1 MLLIKCRRL
10 KRGYLSMKDNGT
22 FGWLSTSHRKKLVL
36 MIVAILMVC
45 ILECVRLGVIMTV
58 KSEYYMQK
66 ADELHQRERR
76 IKAKRG
82 RILDRNGEI
91 LAANE
96 VVCTVSVIHSQIDDE
111 DKVIKVLAGEL
122 DMDVEEVTKKVKK
135 VSSMEYIKTNVA
147 KDIGDAIREYDLPGV
162 KIDEDYKRVYPYNE
176 LASKVLGFTGADNQG
191 ILGLEAKYD
200 TYLSGTNGQILTLSD
215 AGGIEI
221 KGSREDRILPV
232 DGQDLYTTLDVNI
245 QKYAT
250 QLAWETMVKKEAKQV
265 SIIVMRPD
273 NGEILAMANIPEYN
287 LNSPYELNYEPD
299 EEEAQKDKMDLLNN
313 MWRNFCI
320 NDTYEP
326 GSIFKTVTATA
337 ALETGVVGLN
347 DSFTCSGATVVS
359 DRRIRCHKTT
369 GHGTQDFT
377 HTVYNSCNPAFVEWG
392 RRVGTDNMYLY
403 MGKLGLLAKTGIDLS
418 GEAGTIIH
426 KQENVG
432 AVELATMSFGQSF
445 QITPV
450 QMLRAVSAI
459 VNGGR
464 LVTPHFGLYTGS
476 SDGSVVNE
484 FAYSTQD
491 EAISSQTSET
501 MKKILEGVVSEGG
514 GTKAYIDGY
523 SIGGKTATSQKLP
536 RGSGKYISS
545 FIGFAPADNP
555 QVIAMCL
562 IDEPTGVYY
571 GGTIAA
577 PVVKTLY
584 ENILPYI
591 GIERSVQ
598 LEKTMIDSN
607 IFLYTFCMKGSKRR
621 WI

>member
-1 MLLIKCRRL
+1 
-10 KRGYLSMKDNGT
+10 MKDNDT

-36 MIVAILMVC
+36 MIAAILMVC

-96 VVCTVSVIHSQIDDE
+96 VVCTVSVIHSQIEDE

-273 NGEILAMANIPEYN
+273 NGEILAMANVPEYN

-369 GHGTQDFT
+369 GHGTQDFK

-598 LEKTMIDSN
+598 LEKNDD
-607 IFLYTFCMKGSKRR
+607 
-621 WI
+621 

>member
-1 MLLIKCRRL
+1 MN
-10 KRGYLSMKDNGT
+10 DNDT

-36 MIVAILMVC
+36 MIAAILMVC

-96 VVCTVSVIHSQIDDE
+96 VVCTVSVIHSQIEDE

-273 NGEILAMANIPEYN
+273 NGEILAMANVPEYN

-347 DSFTCSGATVVS
+347 DSFTCSGATIVS

-403 MGKLGLLAKTGIDLS
+403 MGKLGLLSKTGIDLS

-555 QVIAMCL
+555 QGIAMCL

-577 PVVKTLY
+577 PVVKPLY

-598 LEKTMIDSN
+598 LEKNDD
-607 IFLYTFCMKGSKRR
+607 
-621 WI
+621 

>member
-1 MLLIKCRRL
+1 MVLIKCRRL
-10 KRGYLSMKDNGT
+10 KRGYLLMKDAGK
-22 FGWLSTSHRKKLVL
+22 FGWIRTSHRKKLVF
-36 MIVAILMVC
+36 MILAVTLAAV
-45 ILECVRLGVIMTV
+45 LEFARLGVLMTL
-58 KSEYYMQK
+58 KSEYYTQK
-66 ADELHQRERR
+66 AEELHQRERR

-96 VVCTVSVIHSQIDDE
+96 VVCTVSVIHSQIEDE

-122 DMDVEEVTKKVKK
+122 DMDVEEVAKKVKK
-135 VSSMEYIKTNVA
+135 VSSMEYIKTNVD
-147 KDIGDAIREYDLPGV
+147 KETGDAIREYELPGV
-162 KIDEDYKRVYPYNE
+162 KVDEDYKRVYPYSE

-200 TYLSGTNGQILTLSD
+200 TYLAGENGQILTLSD

-221 KGSREDRILPV
+221 EGSREDRILPV
-232 DGQDLYTTLDVNI
+232 DGQDLYTTIDVNI

-250 QLAWETMVKKEAKQV
+250 QLAWETMIKKEAKQV
-265 SIIVMRPD
+265 CIIVMKPD
-273 NGEILAMANIPEYN
+273 NGEILAMVNVPEYD
-287 LNSPYELNYEPD
+287 LNNPYELNYEPD
-299 EEEAQKDKMDLLNN
+299 EKESGRDKMDLLNN

-326 GSIFKTVTATA
+326 GSIFKMVTATA
-337 ALETGVVGLN
+337 ALETKVVSL
-347 DSFTCSGATVVS
+347 DDTFTCQGATVVS

-392 RRVGTDNMYLY
+392 RRVGVDNMYLY
-403 MGKLGLLAKTGIDLS
+403 MGKLGLLSKTGIDLS

-426 KQENVG
+426 KKENVG

-450 QMLRAVSAI
+450 QMLRATSAI
-459 VNGGR
+459 INGGK
-464 LVTPHFGLYTGS
+464 LVTPHFGMYTS
-476 SDGSVVNE
+476 TSDGSVVNE
-484 FAYSTQD
+484 FAYSST
-491 EAISSQTSET
+491 EAAIELDTSEK
-501 MKKILEGVVSEGG
+501 MKTILEGVVSEGG
-514 GTKAYIDGY
+514 GTKAYIEGY

-577 PVVKTLY
+577 PVIKTLY
-584 ENILPYI
+584 ENILPYL
-591 GIERSVQ
+591 GIEQTEQ
-598 LEKTMIDSN
+598 LEK
-607 IFLYTFCMKGSKRR
+607 
-621 WI
+621 

>member
-1 MLLIKCRRL
+1 
-10 KRGYLSMKDNGT
+10 MKDNDT

-36 MIVAILMVC
+36 MIAAILMVC

-96 VVCTVSVIHSQIDDE
+96 VVCTVSVIHSQIEDE

-122 DMDVEEVTKKVKK
+122 NMDVEEVTKKVKK

-147 KDIGDAIREYDLPGV
+147 KDIGDAIREYNLSGV

-232 DGQDLYTTLDVNI
+232 DGQDLYTTIDVNI

-273 NGEILAMANIPEYN
+273 NGEILAMANVPEYN

-299 EEEAQKDKMDLLNN
+299 EEDAQKDKMDLLNN

-598 LEKTMIDSN
+598 LEKNDD
-607 IFLYTFCMKGSKRR
+607 
-621 WI
+621 

>member
-1 MLLIKCRRL
+1 
-10 KRGYLSMKDNGT
+10 MKDNDT
-22 FGWLSTSHRKKLVL
+22 FGWLSTGHRKKLVL
-36 MIVAILMVC
+36 MIAAILMVC

-66 ADELHQRERR
+66 ADELHPRERR

-96 VVCTVSVIHSQIDDE
+96 VVCTVSVIHSQIEDE

-273 NGEILAMANIPEYN
+273 NGEILAMANVPEYN

-347 DSFTCSGATVVS
+347 DSFTCSGATIVS

-403 MGKLGLLAKTGIDLS
+403 MGKLGLLSKTGIDLS

-598 LEKTMIDSN
+598 LEKNDD
-607 IFLYTFCMKGSKRR
+607 
-621 WI
+621 

>member
-36 MIVAILMVC
+36 MIAAILMVC

-96 VVCTVSVIHSQIDDE
+96 VVCTVSVIHSQIEDE

-122 DMDVEEVTKKVKK
+122 NMDVEEVTKKVKK

-250 QLAWETMVKKEAKQV
+250 QLGWETMVKKEAKQV

-273 NGEILAMANIPEYN
+273 NGEILAMANVPEYN

-536 RGSGKYISS
+536 RCSGKYISS

-598 LEKTMIDSN
+598 LEKNDD
-607 IFLYTFCMKGSKRR
+607 
-621 WI
+621 

>member
-10 KRGYLSMKDNGT
+10 KRGYLSMKDNDT

-36 MIVAILMVC
+36 MIAAILMVC

-96 VVCTVSVIHSQIDDE
+96 VVCTVSVIHSQIEDE

-122 DMDVEEVTKKVKK
+122 NMDVEEVTKKVKK
-135 VSSMEYIKTNVA
+135 VSSMEYIKTNVE
-147 KDIGDAIREYDLPGV
+147 KEIGDAIREYDLPGV

-273 NGEILAMANIPEYN
+273 NGEILAMANVPEYN

-299 EEEAQKDKMDLLNN
+299 EEETQKDKMDLLNN

-598 LEKTMIDSN
+598 LEKNDD
-607 IFLYTFCMKGSKRR
+607 
-621 WI
+621 

>member
-10 KRGYLSMKDNGT
+10 KRGYLSMKDNDT
-22 FGWLSTSHRKKLVL
+22 FGWLSTIHRKKLVL
-36 MIVAILMVC
+36 MIAAILMVC

-96 VVCTVSVIHSQIDDE
+96 VVCTVSVIHSQIEDE

-122 DMDVEEVTKKVKK
+122 NMDVEEVTKKVKK
-135 VSSMEYIKTNVA
+135 VSSMEYIKTNVT

-273 NGEILAMANIPEYN
+273 NGEILAMANVPEYN

-299 EEEAQKDKMDLLNN
+299 EEDAQKDKMDLLNN

-598 LEKTMIDSN
+598 LEKNDN
-607 IFLYTFCMKGSKRR
+607 
-621 WI
+621 

>member
-1 MLLIKCRRL
+1 
-10 KRGYLSMKDNGT
+10 MKDNDT
-22 FGWLSTSHRKKLVL
+22 FGWLSTGHRKKLVL
-36 MIVAILMVC
+36 MIAAILMVC

-96 VVCTVSVIHSQIDDE
+96 VVCTVSVIHSQIEDE

-273 NGEILAMANIPEYN
+273 NGEILAMANVPEYN

-347 DSFTCSGATVVS
+347 DSFTCSGATIVS

-403 MGKLGLLAKTGIDLS
+403 MGKLELLAKTGIDLS

-598 LEKTMIDSN
+598 LEKNDD
-607 IFLYTFCMKGSKRR
+607 
-621 WI
+621 

>member
-1 MLLIKCRRL
+1 
-10 KRGYLSMKDNGT
+10 MKDNDT

-36 MIVAILMVC
+36 MIAAILMVC

-96 VVCTVSVIHSQIDDE
+96 VVCTVSVIHSQIEDE

-273 NGEILAMANIPEYN
+273 NGEILAMANVPEYN

-299 EEEAQKDKMDLLNN
+299 EEDAQKDKMDLLNN

-403 MGKLGLLAKTGIDLS
+403 MGKLGLLVKTGIDLS

-598 LEKTMIDSN
+598 LEKNDD
-607 IFLYTFCMKGSKRR
+607 
-621 WI
+621 

>member
-1 MLLIKCRRL
+1 MVLIKCRRL
-10 KRGYLSMKDNGT
+10 KRGYLLMKDAGK
-22 FGWLSTSHRKKLVL
+22 FGWIRTSHRKKLVF
-36 MIVAILMVC
+36 MILAVTLAAV
-45 ILECVRLGVIMTV
+45 LEFARLGVLMTL
-58 KSEYYMQK
+58 KSEYYTQK
-66 ADELHQRERR
+66 AEELHQRERR

-96 VVCTVSVIHSQIDDE
+96 VVCTVSVIHSQIEDE

-122 DMDVEEVTKKVKK
+122 DMDVEEVAKKVKK
-135 VSSMEYIKTNVA
+135 VSSMEYIKTNVD
-147 KDIGDAIREYDLPGV
+147 KETGDAIREYELSGV
-162 KIDEDYKRVYPYNE
+162 KVDEDYKRVYPYSE
-176 LASKVLGFTGADNQG
+176 LASRVLGFTGADNQG

-200 TYLSGTNGQILTLSD
+200 TYLAGENGQILTLSD

-221 KGSREDRILPV
+221 EGSREDRILPV
-232 DGQDLYTTLDVNI
+232 DGQDLYTTIDVNI

-250 QLAWETMVKKEAKQV
+250 QLAWETMIKKEAKQV
-265 SIIVMRPD
+265 CIIVMKPD
-273 NGEILAMANIPEYN
+273 NGEILAMVNIPEYD
-287 LNSPYELNYEPD
+287 LNNPYELNYEPD
-299 EEEAQKDKMDLLNN
+299 EEEAGRDKMDLLNN

-326 GSIFKTVTATA
+326 GSIFKMVTATA
-337 ALETGVVGLN
+337 ALETKVVSL
-347 DSFTCSGATVVS
+347 DDTFTCQGATVVS

-392 RRVGTDNMYLY
+392 RRVGVDNMYLY
-403 MGKLGLLAKTGIDLS
+403 MGKLGLLSKTGIDLS

-426 KQENVG
+426 KKENVG

-450 QMLRAVSAI
+450 QMLRATSAI
-459 VNGGR
+459 INGGK
-464 LVTPHFGLYTGS
+464 LVTPHFGMYTS
-476 SDGSVVNE
+476 TSDGSVVNE
-484 FAYSTQD
+484 FAYSST
-491 EAISSQTSET
+491 EAAIELDTSEK
-501 MKKILEGVVSEGG
+501 MKTILEGVVSEGG
-514 GTKAYIDGY
+514 GTKAYIEGY

-577 PVVKTLY
+577 PVIKTLY
-584 ENILPYI
+584 ENILPYL
-591 GIERSVQ
+591 GIEQTEQ
-598 LEKTMIDSN
+598 LEK
-607 IFLYTFCMKGSKRR
+607 
-621 WI
+621 

>member
-1 MLLIKCRRL
+1 
-10 KRGYLSMKDNGT
+10 MKDNDT
-22 FGWLSTSHRKKLVL
+22 FGWLSTGHRKKLVL
-36 MIVAILMVC
+36 MIAAILMVC

-96 VVCTVSVIHSQIDDE
+96 VVCTVSVIHSQIEDE

-122 DMDVEEVTKKVKK
+122 NMDVEEVTKKVKK

-273 NGEILAMANIPEYN
+273 NGEILAMANVPEYN

-347 DSFTCSGATVVS
+347 DSFTCSGATIVS

-598 LEKTMIDSN
+598 LEKNDD
-607 IFLYTFCMKGSKRR
+607 
-621 WI
+621 

>member
-10 KRGYLSMKDNGT
+10 KRGYLSMKDNDT

-36 MIVAILMVC
+36 MIAAILMVC

-66 ADELHQRERR
+66 ADELHQRERK

-96 VVCTVSVIHSQIDDE
+96 VVCTVSVIHSQIEDE

-122 DMDVEEVTKKVKK
+122 NMDVEEVTKKVKK
-135 VSSMEYIKTNVA
+135 VSSMEYIKTNVE

-273 NGEILAMANIPEYN
+273 NGEILAMANVPEYN

-299 EEEAQKDKMDLLNN
+299 EEETQKDKMDLLNN

-598 LEKTMIDSN
+598 LEKNDD
-607 IFLYTFCMKGSKRR
+607 
-621 WI
+621 

>member
-45 ILECVRLGVIMTV
+45 ILECVRLGVIMTA

-96 VVCTVSVIHSQIDDE
+96 VVCTVSVIHSQIEDE
-111 DKVIKVLAGEL
+111 DKVIKVLAREL

-200 TYLSGTNGQILTLSD
+200 TYLLGTNGQILTLSD

-273 NGEILAMANIPEYN
+273 NGEILAMANVPEYN

-598 LEKTMIDSN
+598 LEKNDD
-607 IFLYTFCMKGSKRR
+607 
-621 WI
+621 

>member
-1 MLLIKCRRL
+1 
-10 KRGYLSMKDNGT
+10 MKDNDT
-22 FGWLSTSHRKKLVL
+22 FGWLSTGHRKKLVL
-36 MIVAILMVC
+36 MIAAILMVC

-96 VVCTVSVIHSQIDDE
+96 VVCTVSVIHSQIEDE

-250 QLAWETMVKKEAKQV
+250 QLAWETMVKKEANQV
-265 SIIVMRPD
+265 CINVMRPD
-273 NGEILAMANIPEYN
+273 NGEILAMSNVPEYN

-299 EEEAQKDKMDLLNN
+299 EEDAQKDKMDLLNN

-598 LEKTMIDSN
+598 LEKNDD
-607 IFLYTFCMKGSKRR
+607 
-621 WI
+621 

>member
-1 MLLIKCRRL
+1 
-10 KRGYLSMKDNGT
+10 MKDNDT
-22 FGWLSTSHRKKLVL
+22 FGWLSTGHRKKLVL
-36 MIVAILMVC
+36 MIAAILMVC

-96 VVCTVSVIHSQIDDE
+96 VVCTVSVIHSQIEDE

-147 KDIGDAIREYDLPGV
+147 KDIGDVIREYDLPGV

-250 QLAWETMVKKEAKQV
+250 QLAWETMVKKV

-273 NGEILAMANIPEYN
+273 NGEILAMANVPEYN

-347 DSFTCSGATVVS
+347 DSFTCSGATIVS

-598 LEKTMIDSN
+598 LEKNDD
-607 IFLYTFCMKGSKRR
+607 
-621 WI
+621 

>member
-1 MLLIKCRRL
+1 
-10 KRGYLSMKDNGT
+10 MKDNDT
-22 FGWLSTSHRKKLVL
+22 FGWLSTGHRKKLVL
-36 MIVAILMVC
+36 MIAAILMVC

-96 VVCTVSVIHSQIDDE
+96 VVCTVSVIHSQIEDE

-273 NGEILAMANIPEYN
+273 NGEILAMANVPEYN

-347 DSFTCSGATVVS
+347 DSFTCSGATIVS

-591 GIERSVQ
+591 YWYRKVSS
-598 LEKTMIDSN
+598 T
-607 IFLYTFCMKGSKRR
+607 
-621 WI
+621 

>member
-45 ILECVRLGVIMTV
+45 ILECVRLGVIMTA

-96 VVCTVSVIHSQIDDE
+96 VVCTVSVIHSQIEDE

-147 KDIGDAIREYDLPGV
+147 KNIGDAIREYDLPGV

-273 NGEILAMANIPEYN
+273 NGEILAMANVPEYN

-598 LEKTMIDSN
+598 LEKNDD
-607 IFLYTFCMKGSKRR
+607 
-621 WI
+621 

>member
-232 DGQDLYTTLDVNI
+232 DGRDLYTTLDVNI

-273 NGEILAMANIPEYN
+273 NGEILAMANVPEYN

-598 LEKTMIDSN
+598 LEKNDD
-607 IFLYTFCMKGSKRR
+607 
-621 WI
+621 

>member
-10 KRGYLSMKDNGT
+10 KRGYLSMKNNGT

-273 NGEILAMANIPEYN
+273 NGEILAMANVPEYN

-514 GTKAYIDGY
+514 GTKAYIDVY

-598 LEKTMIDSN
+598 LEKNDD
-607 IFLYTFCMKGSKRR
+607 
-621 WI
+621 

>member
-82 RILDRNGEI
+82 RILDRNGTV

-273 NGEILAMANIPEYN
+273 NGEILAMANVPEYN

-598 LEKTMIDSN
+598 LEKNDD
-607 IFLYTFCMKGSKRR
+607 
-621 WI
+621 

>member
-1 MLLIKCRRL
+1 
-10 KRGYLSMKDNGT
+10 MKDNDT

-36 MIVAILMVC
+36 MIAAILMVC

-96 VVCTVSVIHSQIDDE
+96 VVCTVSVIHSQIEDE

-273 NGEILAMANIPEYN
+273 NGEILAMANVPEYN

-426 KQENVG
+426 KQENVV

-598 LEKTMIDSN
+598 LEKNDD
-607 IFLYTFCMKGSKRR
+607 
-621 WI
+621 

>member
-1 MLLIKCRRL
+1 
-10 KRGYLSMKDNGT
+10 
-22 FGWLSTSHRKKLVL
+22 

-273 NGEILAMANIPEYN
+273 NGEILAMANVPEYN
-287 LNSPYELNYEPD
+287 LNSPYELNYDPD

-598 LEKTMIDSN
+598 LEKNDD
-607 IFLYTFCMKGSKRR
+607 
-621 WI
+621 

>member
-10 KRGYLSMKDNGT
+10 KRGYLSMKDNDT

-45 ILECVRLGVIMTV
+45 ILECVRLGVIMTA

-96 VVCTVSVIHSQIDDE
+96 VVCTVSVIHSQIEDE

-135 VSSMEYIKTNVA
+135 VSAMEYIKTNVA

-273 NGEILAMANIPEYN
+273 NGEILAMANVPEYN

-347 DSFTCSGATVVS
+347 DSFTCSGATIVS

-418 GEAGTIIH
+418 GEAETIIH

-598 LEKTMIDSN
+598 LEKNDN
-607 IFLYTFCMKGSKRR
+607 
-621 WI
+621 

>member
-36 MIVAILMVC
+36 MIAAILMVC

-96 VVCTVSVIHSQIDDE
+96 VVCTVSVIHSQIEDE

-191 ILGLEAKYD
+191 ILGMEAKYD

-245 QKYAT
+245 QKYTT

-273 NGEILAMANIPEYN
+273 NGEILAMANVPEYN

-598 LEKTMIDSN
+598 LEKNDD
-607 IFLYTFCMKGSKRR
+607 
-621 WI
+621 

>member
-1 MLLIKCRRL
+1 
-10 KRGYLSMKDNGT
+10 MKDNDT

-36 MIVAILMVC
+36 MIAAILMVC

-96 VVCTVSVIHSQIDDE
+96 VVCTVSVIHSQIEDE

-122 DMDVEEVTKKVKK
+122 NMDVEEVTKKVKK

-147 KDIGDAIREYDLPGV
+147 KDIGDAIREYNLSGV

-273 NGEILAMANIPEYN
+273 NGEILAMANVPEYN

-299 EEEAQKDKMDLLNN
+299 EEDAQKDKMDLLNN

-347 DSFTCSGATVVS
+347 DSFTCSGATIVS

-403 MGKLGLLAKTGIDLS
+403 MGKLGLLTKTGIDLS

-598 LEKTMIDSN
+598 LEKNDD
-607 IFLYTFCMKGSKRR
+607 
-621 WI
+621 

>member
-10 KRGYLSMKDNGT
+10 KRGYLSMKDNDT

-45 ILECVRLGVIMTV
+45 ILECVRLGVIMTA

-96 VVCTVSVIHSQIDDE
+96 VVCTVSVIHSQIEDE

-135 VSSMEYIKTNVA
+135 VSAMEYIKTNVA

-273 NGEILAMANIPEYN
+273 NGEILAMANVPEYN

-445 QITPV
+445 QITPI

-598 LEKTMIDSN
+598 LEKNDD
-607 IFLYTFCMKGSKRR
+607 
-621 WI
+621 

>member
-10 KRGYLSMKDNGT
+10 KRGYLSMKDNDT

-36 MIVAILMVC
+36 MIAAILMVC

-96 VVCTVSVIHSQIDDE
+96 VVCTVSVIHSQIEDE

-122 DMDVEEVTKKVKK
+122 NMDVEEVTKKVKK

-147 KDIGDAIREYDLPGV
+147 KDIGDAIREYNLSGV

-250 QLAWETMVKKEAKQV
+250 QLAWQTMVKNAAKQV

-273 NGEILAMANIPEYN
+273 NGEILAMANVPEYN

-598 LEKTMIDSN
+598 LEKNDD
-607 IFLYTFCMKGSKRR
+607 
-621 WI
+621 

>member
-1 MLLIKCRRL
+1 
-10 KRGYLSMKDNGT
+10 MKDNDT
-22 FGWLSTSHRKKLVL
+22 FGWLSTGHRKKLVL
-36 MIVAILMVC
+36 MIAAILMVC

-96 VVCTVSVIHSQIDDE
+96 VVCTVSVIHSQIEDE

-273 NGEILAMANIPEYN
+273 NGEILAMANVPEYN

-299 EEEAQKDKMDLLNN
+299 EEDAQKDKMDLLNN

-337 ALETGVVGLN
+337 ALETGVVDLN

-598 LEKTMIDSN
+598 LEKNDD
-607 IFLYTFCMKGSKRR
+607 
-621 WI
+621 

>member
-10 KRGYLSMKDNGT
+10 KRGYLSMKDNDT

-36 MIVAILMVC
+36 MIAAILMVC

-96 VVCTVSVIHSQIDDE
+96 VVCTVSVIHSQIEDE

-122 DMDVEEVTKKVKK
+122 NMNVEEVTKKVKK
-135 VSSMEYIKTNVA
+135 VSSMEYIKTNVE

-273 NGEILAMANIPEYN
+273 NGEILAMANVPEYN

-299 EEEAQKDKMDLLNN
+299 EEETQKDKMDLLNN

-598 LEKTMIDSN
+598 LEKNDD
-607 IFLYTFCMKGSKRR
+607 
-621 WI
+621 

>member
-1 MLLIKCRRL
+1 
-10 KRGYLSMKDNGT
+10 MKDNDT

-36 MIVAILMVC
+36 MIAAILMVC

-96 VVCTVSVIHSQIDDE
+96 VVCTVSVIHSQIEDE

-122 DMDVEEVTKKVKK
+122 NMDVEEVTKKVKK

-147 KDIGDAIREYDLPGV
+147 KDIGDAIRKYDLPGV

-273 NGEILAMANIPEYN
+273 NGEILAMANVPEYN

-450 QMLRAVSAI
+450 QMLRTVSAI

-598 LEKTMIDSN
+598 LEKNDD
-607 IFLYTFCMKGSKRR
+607 
-621 WI
+621 

>member
-10 KRGYLSMKDNGT
+10 KRGYLLMKDGMG
-22 FGWLSTSHRKKLVL
+22 FGWLNTGHRKKLVF
-36 MIVAILMVC
+36 MIVAVLLVSIF
-45 ILECVRLGVIMTV
+45 ECVRLGIIMTA

-66 ADELHQRERR
+66 ADELHQRERK

-82 RILDRNGEI
+82 RILDRNGTV

-96 VVCTVSVIHSQIDDE
+96 VVCTVSVIHSQIEDE
-111 DKVIKVLAGEL
+111 EKVIKVLAGEL
-122 DMDVEEVTKKVKK
+122 DIDVEEVTKKVKK

-147 KDIGDAIREYDLPGV
+147 KEIGDEIRKYNLAGV
-162 KIDEDYKRVYPYNE
+162 KVDEDYKRVYPYDE

-200 TYLSGTNGQILTLSD
+200 TYLAGTNGQILTLSD

-221 KGSREDRILPV
+221 KGSYEDRVLPV
-232 DGQDLYTTLDVNI
+232 DGLDLYTTLDVNI

-273 NGEILAMANIPEYN
+273 NGEILAMANVPEYN

-299 EEEAQKDKMDLLNN
+299 EEDAQKDKMDLLNN

-464 LVTPHFGLYTGS
+464 LVTPHFGLYTSS

-562 IDEPTGVYY
+562 IDEPKGVYY

-591 GIERSVQ
+591 GIERTVQ
-598 LEKTMIDSN
+598 LEKNDD
-607 IFLYTFCMKGSKRR
+607 
-621 WI
+621 

>member
-36 MIVAILMVC
+36 MIAAILMVC

-96 VVCTVSVIHSQIDDE
+96 VVCTVSVIHSQIEDE

-273 NGEILAMANIPEYN
+273 NGEILAMANVPEYN

-347 DSFTCSGATVVS
+347 DSFTCSGATIVS

-598 LEKTMIDSN
+598 LEKNDD
-607 IFLYTFCMKGSKRR
+607 
-621 WI
+621 

>member
-1 MLLIKCRRL
+1 LLLIKCRRL
-10 KRGYLSMKDNGT
+10 KRGYLSMKDNDT

-36 MIVAILMVC
+36 MIAAILMVC

-96 VVCTVSVIHSQIDDE
+96 VVCTVSVIHSQIEDE

-122 DMDVEEVTKKVKK
+122 NMDVEEVTKKVKK
-135 VSSMEYIKTNVA
+135 VSSMEYIKTNVE

-273 NGEILAMANIPEYN
+273 NGEILAMANVPEYN

-598 LEKTMIDSN
+598 LEKNDN
-607 IFLYTFCMKGSKRR
+607 
-621 WI
+621 

>member
-1 MLLIKCRRL
+1 
-10 KRGYLSMKDNGT
+10 MKDNDT

-36 MIVAILMVC
+36 MIAAILMVC

-96 VVCTVSVIHSQIDDE
+96 VVCTVSVIHSQIEDE

-273 NGEILAMANIPEYN
+273 NGEILAMANVPEYN
-287 LNSPYELNYEPD
+287 LNSPYELNYEPE

-598 LEKTMIDSN
+598 LEKNDD
-607 IFLYTFCMKGSKRR
+607 
-621 WI
+621 

>member
-36 MIVAILMVC
+36 MIAAILMVC

-96 VVCTVSVIHSQIDDE
+96 VVCTVSVIHSQIEDE

-200 TYLSGTNGQILTLSD
+200 TYLSGTNSQILTLSD

-273 NGEILAMANIPEYN
+273 NGEILAMANVPEYN

-598 LEKTMIDSN
+598 LEKNDD
-607 IFLYTFCMKGSKRR
+607 
-621 WI
+621 

>member
-10 KRGYLSMKDNGT
+10 KRGYLSMKDNDT

-36 MIVAILMVC
+36 MIAAILMVC

-96 VVCTVSVIHSQIDDE
+96 VVCTVSVIHSQIEDE

-122 DMDVEEVTKKVKK
+122 NMDVEEVTKKVKK
-135 VSSMEYIKTNVA
+135 VSSMEYIKTNVE

-273 NGEILAMANIPEYN
+273 NGEILAMANVPEYN

-299 EEEAQKDKMDLLNN
+299 EEETQKDKMDLLNN

-445 QITPV
+445 QITPI

-476 SDGSVVNE
+476 SDGSAVNE

-598 LEKTMIDSN
+598 LEKNDD
-607 IFLYTFCMKGSKRR
+607 
-621 WI
+621 

>member
-36 MIVAILMVC
+36 MIAAILMVC

-96 VVCTVSVIHSQIDDE
+96 VVCTVSVIHSQIEDE

-250 QLAWETMVKKEAKQV
+250 QLAWETIVKKEAKQV

-273 NGEILAMANIPEYN
+273 NGEILAMANVPEYN

-598 LEKTMIDSN
+598 LEKNDD
-607 IFLYTFCMKGSKRR
+607 
-621 WI
+621 